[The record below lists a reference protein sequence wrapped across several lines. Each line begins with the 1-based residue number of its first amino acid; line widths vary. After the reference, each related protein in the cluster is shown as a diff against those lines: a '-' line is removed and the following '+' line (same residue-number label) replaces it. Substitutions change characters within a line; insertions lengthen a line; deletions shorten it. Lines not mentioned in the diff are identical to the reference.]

1 MFDES
6 SFTRVG
12 PGLLLALAIGASGC
26 LAAPDSAEEVGAA
39 ASADGVTSAPS
50 TGAGQDPCG
59 PGTLLSAYGYGP
71 APWSGNGGG
80 YIPGAYYPGGAG
92 GFYPGAY
99 GGGFYPGAY
108 GGPLY
113 PSIYAGARYPGGYGS
128 FYPTAW
134 GGGGIYPGF
143 YGAPYYGQPPATG
156 TTCPPSGSS
165 G

>member
-26 LAAPDSAEEVGAA
+26 LAAVDPEEVGAA
-39 ASADGVTSAPS
+39 SLADDGATTTP
-50 TGAGQDPCG
+50 TTTTPTTTGQPPCGAGM
-59 PGTLLSAYGYGP
+59 LLSAYGYGP

-80 YIPGAYYPGGAG
+80 LVSGSYYPGGPG

-113 PSIYAGARYPGGYGS
+113 PNLYRGGYYPGGYGS
-128 FYPTAW
+128 FYPTAY
-134 GGGGIYPGF
+134 GGGYYPGY
-143 YGAPYYGQPPATG
+143 YGAPYYGGQP
-156 TTCPPSGSS
+156 TCTPSGSS